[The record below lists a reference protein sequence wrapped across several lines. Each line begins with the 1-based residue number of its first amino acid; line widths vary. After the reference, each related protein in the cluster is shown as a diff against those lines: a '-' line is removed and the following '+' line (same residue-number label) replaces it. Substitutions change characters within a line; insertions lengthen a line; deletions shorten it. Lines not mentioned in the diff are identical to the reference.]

1 MAATE
6 VAATGAAAGRPR
18 ATAASRGVEPV
29 IFVLSIASAL
39 VVLGADLAHRRHLAA
54 RPAGDEHE
62 LRRAVVDDAD
72 EPLLV
77 VVRRHGARLGLGLAI
92 ATVLAVPIGILLGSS
107 DLAASA
113 FRIPIEFLRPI
124 PSAALIPVLFLTLG
138 TNLKSEVFLA
148 AFGAFW
154 PLLVQ
159 TIYGVRDVDPVA
171 LETARSFGVGRFE
184 RLYRITLPSAV
195 PYIATG
201 LRIASTVSLIL
212 AFTAELFMGTQ
223 GLGQDVNYAQSYG
236 LDVQLYALAL
246 ATGFLG
252 VAIHLVFIDARAP
265 RAALASVAT
274 GGGRREPRRRAAK
287 IAAEIAVPIAI
298 LAAWQAWTVHARL
311 VEVPAPLDDPRRVP
325 ATCGS
330 SRSSASTS
338 CRASSASASASPI
351 AAVVGIALGIPIGLS
366 RWARLWTMPH
376 IEYWRAMPPPA
387 LLPISIVLLH
397 SIGNRQK
404 VAFIAFFCLFPILL
418 NTIDGVRGD
427 RPDAARDRAL
437 VQHPAA
443 RADPPARA
451 AGGARR
457 RSPRACERAVSLA
470 VIMMVLSEYFSSTSG
485 VGYVLLI
492 SKNTFQFTPMWA
504 AIVLIGVLGYVL
516 NVVFLLAERRLLA
529 WHRGWR
535 AAAGS

>member
-1 MAATE
+1 MVQTSHFWWSFADT
-6 VAATGAAAGRPR
+6 V
-18 ATAASRGVEPV
+18 RGW
-29 IFVLSIASAL
+29 A
-39 VVLGADLAHRRHLAA
+39 
-54 RPAGDEHE
+54 
-62 LRRAVVDDAD
+62 
-72 EPLLV
+72 
-77 VVRRHGARLGLGLAI
+77 LGLAI
-92 ATVLAVPIGILLGSS
+92 AAVLAIPIGILLGSS
-107 DLAASA
+107 DLASSA

-171 LETARSFGVGRFE
+171 IETARSFGVGRFE
-184 RLYRITLPSAV
+184 RLYRIKLPSAV

-201 LRIASTVSLIL
+201 LRISSTVALIL
-212 AFTAELFMGTQ
+212 AFTAELFMGTP
-223 GLGQDVNYAQSYG
+223 GLGQHVNYAQSYG
-236 LDVQLYALAL
+236 LETQLYALAL

-252 VAIHLVFIDARAP
+252 VAIHLGFSLLERRALRWHPSQRVAGRERDAAP
-265 RAALASVAT
+265 RAED
-274 GGGRREPRRRAAK
+274 RRSRSPCRSRSSPRGSRRRC
-287 IAAEIAVPIAI
+287 IS
-298 LAAWQAWTVHARL
+298 T
-311 VEVPAPLDDPRRVP
+311 RRSSR
-325 ATCGS
+325 ASRRSSSSSSTCGS

-338 CRASSASASASPI
+338 CRASSASASGFGI
-351 AAVVGIALGIPIGLS
+351 AVVVGIALGIPIGLS

-387 LLPISIVLLH
+387 LLPISIILVH

-437 VQHPAA
+437 VQHPEARERSGGSCCPAA
-443 RADPPARA
+443 SPQIA
-451 AGGARR
+451 AGMRT
-457 RSPRACERAVSLA
+457 SLSLA
-470 VIMMVLSEYFSSTSG
+470 VITMVLSEYFSSTSG

-492 SKNTFQFTPMWA
+492 SKNTFEFTPMWA

-516 NVVFLLAERRLLA
+516 NVALPPRRAPAARVAPRLARR
-529 WHRGWR
+529 
-535 AAAGS
+535 AGVMA